1 MLGICFFIDAE
12 KQFEAQA
19 DSPEIDQATNSLFAS
34 FAELT
39 WRKRFSAPEIVM
51 NWIVLILFIY

>member
-12 KQFEAQA
+12 KQFEAVAQA
-19 DSPEIDQATNSLFAS
+19 DSLEIDQATNSLFAS

-39 WRKRFSAPEIVM
+39 
-51 NWIVLILFIY
+51 